1 MKIEKVSDNQIR
13 CFITG
18 EEMKSRSLQLKELAY
33 GTEKARNLFHEL
45 MQRAY
50 QQYGFESE
58 NMPVMVEAVPMSDES
73 LVLIITRVE
82 NPEELDTRFS
92 SFAPSVKSGG
102 ADHENQIPSALGQ
115 LLDTIR
121 QDGGEKR
128 TSESRQAKGR
138 SGTRRGTSAAGKENR
153 PSGESVPARLLYTF
167 PSLGEASRAAA
178 AAAGFEGGSSLYR
191 DPTDSRY
198 YLFLESGQDV
208 RKAAGSSWISAFSEF
223 GQAEYITPARE
234 QHLQEHCDVLC
245 LGNAVEKL
253 VELNRKE

>member
-1 MKIEKVSDNQIR
+1 
-13 CFITG
+13 
-18 EEMKSRSLQLKELAY
+18 
-33 GTEKARNLFHEL
+33 

-50 QQYGFESE
+50 QQYGFETE

-92 SFAPSVKSGG
+92 SFAPSVRSGA

-121 QDGGEKR
+121 QEGGDRRNPEG
-128 TSESRQAKGR
+128 RQMKGR
-138 SGTRRGTSAAGKENR
+138 AGSHRGSAVSGKESKA
-153 PSGESVPARLLYTF
+153 SGEPVPARLLYTF

-191 DPTDSRY
+191 DPADSRY
-198 YLFLESGQDV
+198 YLFLEPGQDV
-208 RKAAGSSWISAFSEF
+208 RKAAGGSWLSAFSEF
-223 GQAEYITPARE
+223 GSAEYITPARE
-234 QHLQEHCDVLC
+234 QHLQEHCEVLC
-245 LGNAVEKL
+245 LGNAVERL